1 LTARDKIGRMAAVN
15 TPVVLDRP
23 ITGRAAWT
31 RADVR
36 EEDYRVVLSDQARRE
51 LLRTADAMRRQPVP
65 LLALRPDSFDMPACR
80 AAMEE
85 VRGILR
91 DGVRFALLSRLPMEE
106 LSLDEAKAL
115 YWMLSSMLARP
126 VAQKLDGTI
135 VYDVHDTGQQALPG
149 SGIRPDK
156 TNIDLQFHND
166 NAYNAT
172 MPVFVGLLCVRPAKA
187 GGMSRVMSFYTAHN
201 ALRERHADV
210 LPRLYQPFWFDR
222 QREFHPGEESTFSAP
237 LFIRDGERL
246 SARLSL
252 HQIRGGYALRGG
264 VLDNETTAAIEAI
277 KDVFADPALQFD
289 FYLQSG
295 DMQFVANRE
304 IGHSRTE
311 FHDHDAAEHRRLLIR
326 LWLRNE
332 GAQGY
337 MG

>member
-1 LTARDKIGRMAAVN
+1 MN
-15 TPVVLDRP
+15 HPVVLDSV
-23 ITGRAAWT
+23 IAGRSAWT
-31 RADVR
+31 RVDVR
-36 EEDYRVVLSDQARRE
+36 ENDYRVTLSDTAQGELIDAAR
-51 LLRTADAMRRQPVP
+51 LLRRQPVP
-65 LLALRPDSFDMPACR
+65 LLALRPDSFEMPACR
-80 AAMEE
+80 AAMAE
-85 VRGILR
+85 VRSILTEGI
-91 DGVRFALLSRLPMEE
+91 RFALLARLPMEE
-106 LSLDEAKAL
+106 LSAEEAKAL

-172 MPVFVGLLCVRPAKA
+172 MPVFVGLLCVRPAKE

-222 QREFHPGEESTFSAP
+222 QREFHPGEAPTFSAP
-237 LFIRDGERL
+237 LFVRDGDRL

-252 HQIRGGYALRGG
+252 HQIRGGYTLRGETM
-264 VLDNETTAAIEAI
+264 DNETAAAVEAI
-277 KDVFADPALQFD
+277 KRVFADPSLQFD
-289 FYLQSG
+289 FHLQAG
-295 DMQFVANRE
+295 EMQFVANRE

-311 FHDHDAAEHRRLLIR
+311 FHDHDEAERRRLLIR

-337 MG
+337 IG

>member
-1 LTARDKIGRMAAVN
+1 MQPL
-15 TPVVLDRP
+15 VLDQP
-23 ITGRAAWT
+23 ITGRQAWI

-36 EEDYRVVLSDQARRE
+36 ESDYRVVLSDAARRE
-51 LLRTADAMRRQPVP
+51 LVDAAATLRRQPVP
-65 LLALRPDSFDMPACR
+65 LLALRADSLDMPACR
-80 AAMEE
+80 AAMEQ
-85 VRGILR
+85 VRAGLT
-91 DGVRFALLSRLPMEE
+91 DGVRFCLLDRLPIDQ

-115 YWMLSSMLARP
+115 YWILSSMLARP

-135 VYDVHDTGQQALPG
+135 VYDVHDTGRQALPG

-172 MPVFVGLLCVRPAKA
+172 MPEFVGLLCVRPARD
-187 GGMSRVMSFYTAHN
+187 GGLSRVMSFATAHN
-201 ALRERHADV
+201 ALRERHREV
-210 LPRLYQPFWFDR
+210 LPRLYEPFWFDR
-222 QREFHPGEESTFSAP
+222 QREFHPGEPETFSAP

-264 VLDNETTAAIEAI
+264 AMDNATTAAIEAI
-277 KDVFADPALQFD
+277 KDVFADEALQF
-289 FYLQSG
+289 
-295 DMQFVANRE
+295 QFRLEAGEIQYVANRE

-311 FHDHDAAEHRRLLIR
+311 FHDYEEAERRRLLIR
-326 LWLRNE
+326 LWLRNG

-337 MG
+337 IG

>member
-1 LTARDKIGRMAAVN
+1 MQPA
-15 TPVVLDRP
+15 VLDQP
-23 ITGRAAWT
+23 IAGRQAWT
-31 RADVR
+31 RATLR
-36 EEDYRVVLSDQARRE
+36 ESDYRVVLSDAAQRE
-51 LLRTADAMRRQPVP
+51 LLDAAATLRRQPVP
-65 LLALRPDSFDMPACR
+65 LLALRPDSLDLPACR

-85 VRGILR
+85 VRAILTR
-91 DGVRFALLSRLPMEE
+91 GVRFALLDRLPIEALAPE
-106 LSLDEAKAL
+106 EAKAL
-115 YWMLSSMLARP
+115 YWILSSMLARP

-166 NAYNAT
+166 NAYNFL
-172 MPVFVGLLCVRPAKA
+172 MPEFVGLLCLRQAKE
-187 GGMSRVMSFYTAHN
+187 GGLSRVMSFATAHN
-201 ALRERHADV
+201 ALRERHREV
-210 LPRLYQPFWFDR
+210 LPRLYEPFWFDR

-246 SARLSL
+246 KARLSL

-264 VLDNETTAAIEAI
+264 PIDNETTAAIEAI
-277 KDVFADPALQFD
+277 KDVFADPSLRFQFRLETGQIQ
-289 FYLQSG
+289 Y
-295 DMQFVANRE
+295 VANRE

-311 FHDHDAAEHRRLLIR
+311 FHDFEEVERRRLLIR

-337 MG
+337 IG

>member
-1 LTARDKIGRMAAVN
+1 MEQ
-15 TPVVLDRP
+15 PVIFDRA
-23 ITGRAAWT
+23 ITGRSAWT
-31 RADVR
+31 RADVA
-36 EEDYRVVLSDQARRE
+36 EHDYRVTLTDAACTE
-51 LLRTADAMRRQPVP
+51 LLDVVRTMRQQPVP
-65 LLALRPDSFDMPACR
+65 LLALRPDSFPMPACR
-80 AAMEE
+80 SAMED
-85 VRGILR
+85 VRRVLT
-91 DGVRFALLSRLPMEE
+91 DGPRFALLSRLPMEE

-135 VYDVHDTGQQALPG
+135 VYDVHDTGKQALPG

-172 MPVFVGLLCVRPAKA
+172 MPVFVGLLCVRPSKS

-201 ALRERHADV
+201 ALRERHGDV
-210 LPRLYQPFWFDR
+210 LPRLYRPFWFDR
-222 QREFHPGEESTFSAP
+222 QREFHSGEVPTFSAP
-237 LFIRDGERL
+237 VFIRHGDRL

-252 HQIRGGYALRGG
+252 HQIRGGYAMRGET
-264 VLDNETTAAIEAI
+264 LDNETAAAIEAV
-277 KDVFADPALQFD
+277 KEVFADPSLQFD
-289 FYLQSG
+289 FYLKAG

-311 FHDHDAAEHRRLLIR
+311 FHDHDDAERRRLLIR

>member
-1 LTARDKIGRMAAVN
+1 MPPALLDQPIAGRQ
-15 TPVVLDRP
+15 
-23 ITGRAAWT
+23 AWT

-36 EEDYRVVLSDQARRE
+36 DSDYRVPLSDTARCE
-51 LLRTADAMRRQPVP
+51 LLEAAATLRRQPVP
-65 LLALRPDSFDMPACR
+65 LLALRADSLDLPACR
-80 AAMEE
+80 AAMAE
-85 VRGILR
+85 VRARLTDGLR
-91 DGVRFALLSRLPMEE
+91 FCLLDRLPLER
-106 LSLDEAKAL
+106 LTLDDARAL
-115 YWMLSSMLARP
+115 YWILSSMLARP
-126 VAQKLDGTI
+126 VAQKLDGTM

-172 MPVFVGLLCVRPAKA
+172 MPVFVGLLCVRPAKD

-210 LPRLYQPFWFDR
+210 LSRLYEPFWFDR
-222 QREFHPGEESTFSAP
+222 QREFHPGEASTFSAP

-252 HQIRGGYALRGG
+252 HQIRGGYALRGETM
-264 VLDNETTAAIEAI
+264 DNETAAAVEAI
-277 KDVFADPALQFD
+277 KDVFADESLQFH
-289 FYLQSG
+289 FRLQAG
-295 DMQFVANRE
+295 EIQYVANRE

-311 FHDHDAAEHRRLLIR
+311 FHDHSEAERRRLLIR

>member
-1 LTARDKIGRMAAVN
+1 MDQSVI
-15 TPVVLDRP
+15 LDRT
-23 ITGRAAWT
+23 IAGRAAWN
-31 RADVR
+31 RAGISQD
-36 EEDYRVVLSDQARRE
+36 DFRVTLSDKAQQE
-51 LLRTADAMRRQPVP
+51 LLDAAKALRQQPVP
-65 LLALRPDSFDMPACR
+65 LLALRPDSFPMPACR
-80 AAMEE
+80 AVMED
-85 VRGILR
+85 VRRVLT
-91 DGVRFALLSRLPMEE
+91 DGPRFALLSRLPMEE
-106 LSLDEAKAL
+106 LSLEEAKAL
-115 YWMLSSMLARP
+115 YWILSSMLARP

-135 VYDVHDTGQQALPG
+135 VYDVHDTGKQALPG
-149 SGIRPDK
+149 SGVRPDK

-172 MPVFVGLLCVRPAKA
+172 MPVFVGLLCVRPSKS

-210 LPRLYQPFWFDR
+210 LPRLYRPFWFDR
-222 QREFHPGEESTFSAP
+222 QREFHSGEMPTFSAP
-237 LFIRDGERL
+237 VFIRHGERL

-264 VLDNETTAAIEAI
+264 TMDNETTAAIEAI
-277 KDVFADPALQFD
+277 KDVFADPSLQYD
-289 FYLQSG
+289 FYLQGG

-311 FHDHDAAEHRRLLIR
+311 FHDHDTAEQRRLLIR

>member
-1 LTARDKIGRMAAVN
+1 MN
-15 TPVVLDRP
+15 HPVVLDRL
-23 ITGRAAWT
+23 ITGRSAWT
-31 RADVR
+31 RTDVR
-36 EEDYRVVLSDQARRE
+36 EHDYRVTLSDAAQSE
-51 LLRTADAMRRQPVP
+51 LLDAARTLRRQPVP
-65 LLALRPDSFDMPACR
+65 LLALRSDSFEMPACR
-80 AAMEE
+80 AAIEE
-85 VRGILR
+85 VRRILTQGI
-91 DGVRFALLSRLPMEE
+91 RFALLARLPMEE
-106 LSLDEAKAL
+106 LSPEEAKAL

-172 MPVFVGLLCVRPAKA
+172 MPVFVGLLCVRPAKQ
-187 GGMSRVMSFYTAHN
+187 GGMSRVMSFATAHN

-222 QREFHPGEESTFSAP
+222 QREFHPGEPSTFSAP

-289 FYLQSG
+289 FYLQAG
-295 DMQFVANRE
+295 DMQFVANHE

-311 FHDHDAAEHRRLLIR
+311 FRDHDAAESRRLLIR

>member
-1 LTARDKIGRMAAVN
+1 MKDSI
-15 TPVVLDRP
+15 VLDRA

-31 RADVR
+31 RPEVR
-36 EEDYRVVLSDQARRE
+36 DTDYRVTLSKAAREE
-51 LLRTADAMRRQPVP
+51 LLGAAQTLRRQPVP
-65 LLALRPDSFDMPACR
+65 LLALRPDSFAMPACR
-80 AAMEE
+80 AAMAE
-85 VRGILR
+85 VRRVLTEGT
-91 DGVRFALLSRLPMEE
+91 RFALLSRLPIEE
-106 LSLDEAKAL
+106 LSVEEAKAL

-172 MPVFVGLLCVRPAKA
+172 MPVFVGLLCVRPSES

-222 QREFHPGEESTFSAP
+222 QREFHHGEPSTFSAP
-237 LFIRDGERL
+237 VFIRDGERL

-252 HQIRGGYALRGG
+252 HQIRGGYALRGETM
-264 VLDNETTAAIEAI
+264 DNETAAAIEAI
-277 KDVFADPALQFD
+277 KDVFADPSLQYD
-289 FYLQSG
+289 FYLQAG
-295 DMQFVANRE
+295 DIQFVANRE
-304 IGHSRTE
+304 IGHARTE
-311 FHDHDAAEHRRLLIR
+311 FHDHADAERRRLLIR
-326 LWLRNE
+326 LWLRDE

>member
-1 LTARDKIGRMAAVN
+1 MN
-15 TPVVLDRP
+15 HPVVLDSA
-23 ITGRAAWT
+23 IAGRSAWT
-31 RADVR
+31 RVDVR
-36 EEDYRVVLSDQARRE
+36 ENDYRVTLSDTALGELIDAAR
-51 LLRTADAMRRQPVP
+51 LLRRQPVP
-65 LLALRPDSFDMPACR
+65 LLALRPDSFEMPACR
-80 AAMEE
+80 AAMVE
-85 VRGILR
+85 VRRILTDGI
-91 DGVRFALLSRLPMEE
+91 RFALLARLPMEE
-106 LSLDEAKAL
+106 LSAEEAKAL
-115 YWMLSSMLARP
+115 YWVLSSMLARP

-172 MPVFVGLLCVRPAKA
+172 MPVFVGLLCVRPAKD

-222 QREFHPGEESTFSAP
+222 QREFHPGEVSTFSAP
-237 LFIRDGERL
+237 VFMRDGERL

-252 HQIRGGYALRGG
+252 HQIRGGYALRGETM
-264 VLDNETTAAIEAI
+264 DNETAAAVEAI
-277 KDVFADPALQFD
+277 KRVFADPSLQFD
-289 FYLQSG
+289 FHLQAG
-295 DMQFVANRE
+295 EMQFVANRE

-311 FHDHDAAEHRRLLIR
+311 FHDHDEAERRRLLIR

-337 MG
+337 IG

>member
-1 LTARDKIGRMAAVN
+1 MQPTVFDQPISGRQ
-15 TPVVLDRP
+15 
-23 ITGRAAWT
+23 AWT

-36 EEDYRVVLSDQARRE
+36 DSDFRVVLSEQARRE
-51 LLRTADAMRRQPVP
+51 LLDAAATLRRQPVP
-65 LLALRPDSFDMPACR
+65 LLALRADSLDLPACR
-80 AAMEE
+80 AAMEN
-85 VRGILR
+85 VRTILT
-91 DGVRFALLSRLPMEE
+91 DGVRFALLDRLPIEALTLE
-106 LSLDEAKAL
+106 EAKAL
-115 YWMLSSMLARP
+115 YWILSSMLTRP

-166 NAYNAT
+166 NAYNFL
-172 MPVFVGLLCVRPAKA
+172 MPQFVGLLCVRPARE
-187 GGMSRVMSFYTAHN
+187 GGMSRVMSFATAHH
-201 ALRERHADV
+201 ALRERHRAL

-222 QREFHPGEESTFSAP
+222 QREFHPGEPPTFAAP

-252 HQIRGGYALRGG
+252 HQIRGGYALRGETM
-264 VLDNETTAAIEAI
+264 DNETAAAVEAI
-277 KDVFADPALQFD
+277 KEVFADDALQFR
-289 FYLQSG
+289 FRLQAG
-295 DMQFVANRE
+295 EIQFVANRE

-311 FHDHDAAEHRRLLIR
+311 FHDFDEVERRRLLIR

-337 MG
+337 IG